1 MNMKVKSE
9 RPMKQFKGAI
19 LQSISRLD
27 FLSSIKGRAEWYM
40 MVIGMSILVLFL
52 GIAVFAPY
60 ISPHDPNAM
69 VDKPFL
75 PPNSKHIMGTNQLG
89 QDVFSRFVWGSRTSL
104 LIAGL
109 STIIAFVIGV
119 PLGLLS
125 GFVGGKLDRVLSMI
139 MDAIYAFPGLILA
152 IAVAT
157 MLGPGI
163 LNVAVSLA
171 VVYAPTYFRV
181 IRSQTLSVREQLYV
195 EAAKALGA
203 DKMTIM
209 SYYIFPNV
217 IPSVVVISSLC
228 IADAILTAAGLSFIG
243 VGISPE
249 IPDWGYDVSNGQRF
263 LTYRAWWIITFPGLG
278 ILFTVIGFS
287 LLGESLD
294 EILNPKLRE
303 K

>member
-1 MNMKVKSE
+1 MNAKPDDRK
-9 RPMKQFKGAI
+9 PLNYFKGAI
-19 LQSISRLD
+19 LQSFSKLG
-27 FLSSIKGRAEWYM
+27 FLSSLKGGVEGYM
-40 MVIGMSILVLFL
+40 MITGISILIFFL
-52 GIAVFAPY
+52 AIAVLAPY
-60 ISPHDPNAM
+60 ISPYDPNAM
-69 VDKPFL
+69 VGDPFL
-75 PPNSKHIMGTNQLG
+75 PPNPKHIMGTNQLG

-104 LIAGL
+104 LVAGL
-109 STIIAFVIGV
+109 STVIAFIIGV
-119 PLGLLS
+119 PLGLIS
-125 GFVGGKLDRVLSMI
+125 GFIGGKLDRTLSMI

-157 MLGPGI
+157 MLGPGV
-163 LNVAVSLA
+163 LNVAISLA

-181 IRSQTLSVREQLYV
+181 IRNQTLSVREQLYV

-203 DKMTIM
+203 GRITIM
-209 SYYIFPNV
+209 GYYIFPNV

-278 ILFTVIGFS
+278 ILLTVIGFS

-303 K
+303 R